1 MTPVGRVEVAKEVG
15 LLGCWDS
22 LWAAGVE
29 VVVGEAVLSEAAED
43 EVLAALSPLIEED
56 SLGTTVLRYSLR
68 SLSNFS
74 LSHSRGSGERGR
86 MASDSGSAS
95 LEDSSRSFLAA
106 LAEAVDE
113 AEVKEG
119 RVVSGVATA
128 LAEESDSV
136 LIV

>member
-15 LLGCWDS
+15 LLVCWAS
-22 LWAAGVE
+22 LLAEAAE
-29 VVVGEAVLSEAAED
+29 EVVGEAVLVEAAED
-43 EVLAALSPLIEED
+43 DVLAALSPRIEDD
-56 SLGTTVLRYSLR
+56 SLGTTVLRYSFR

-86 MASDSGSAS
+86 MASDSGRVS

-106 LAEAVDE
+106 LTEAVDE

-119 RVVSGVATA
+119 RVVSGVAAA